1 MSQPR
6 PTDPIGSIGWTERTG
21 GVLTARDCLALARS
35 DHSLWLS
42 TPGVERVRSGPLV
55 PRLGRETVAGYVG
68 VRENSIEE
76 STRGYVDVLGAM
88 LAKAVAAFGDVPV
101 PELLPD
107 EIGAWAKRLPGGTP
121 P

>member
-1 MSQPR
+1 MYPF
-6 PTDPIGSIGWTERTG
+6 RT
-21 GVLTARDCLALARS
+21 RDATREQATNSDAIPGQDLLHTALARS